1 MVGGEPILK
10 LFVWHGLLLPV
21 RFDLKDKPYKS
32 SINVYMHLKFVFLKT
47 SSFLINAVWQ
57 TKYKKSINILP

>member
-10 LFVWHGLLLPV
+10 LFVPHGLLLPV
-21 RFDLKDKPYKS
+21 RFDLKGKPYKS

-47 SSFLINAVWQ
+47 SSFLINAV
-57 TKYKKSINILP
+57 